1 MIPRADVTGLVL
13 AGGRGARMG
22 GADKGLQD
30 FRGLP
35 LALHALRRIYGRDW
49 KARLLAEWI
58 TAPDGLGHPPELCA
72 LRRSHGPS
80 WLLDYTLPDR

>member
-1 MIPRADVTGLVL
+1 MTQPFAHAPRPPPDPAQL
-13 AGGRGARMG
+13 A
-22 GADKGLQD
+22 
-30 FRGLP
+30 
-35 LALHALRRIYGRDW
+35 ALHALRRIYGRDW